1 MSSRIFSLS
10 FLVCALLDVLLATA
24 EVRPQPF
31 PFWRDGDFSD
41 GDPDLERLN
50 KAYVRFAERVRPAV
64 VHVRVVPKSPDAINT
79 RGTGFIINPTGYIL
93 TAHHVVS
100 GAKEIEIRLANGRR
114 LRGQII
120 GTDSQIDFAIVKI
133 SGEQELPVLS
143 LGDSDSLKVGELVGS
158 LGYPFGT
165 ESSLHMGI
173 ISRRGKRQNSA
184 AAFDYVQTDT
194 GANAG
199 ESGGPVVNMKG
210 HVIGLLTM
218 ASEKGTMGF
227 AVPINVIKT
236 MIPRILS
243 EEKIAWGW
251 LGVRFAE
258 LTLDLAETLG
268 MSPARGVLVSSVL
281 ADQPADR
288 AGILSQD
295 VILSVNE
302 SRVDRVNEV
311 MRIIK
316 GTEAGS
322 EATLTIFRNG
332 EIFDLP
338 VKLGNKPK
346 IPAGVEG

>member
-1 MSSRIFSLS
+1 
-10 FLVCALLDVLLATA
+10 
-24 EVRPQPF
+24 
-31 PFWRDGDFSD
+31 
-41 GDPDLERLN
+41 
-50 KAYVRFAERVRPAV
+50 
-64 VHVRVVPKSPDAINT
+64 
-79 RGTGFIINPTGYIL
+79 
-93 TAHHVVS
+93 
-100 GAKEIEIRLANGRR
+100 
-114 LRGQII
+114 
-120 GTDSQIDFAIVKI
+120 
-133 SGEQELPVLS
+133 
-143 LGDSDSLKVGELVGS
+143 
-158 LGYPFGT
+158 
-165 ESSLHMGI
+165 
-173 ISRRGKRQNSA
+173 
-184 AAFDYVQTDT
+184 
-194 GANAG
+194 
-199 ESGGPVVNMKG
+199 
-210 HVIGLLTM
+210 
-218 ASEKGTMGF
+218 MGF

-243 EEKIAWGW
+243 EEKITWGW

-268 MSPARGVLVSSVL
+268 MSPVRGVLVSSVL
-281 ADQPADR
+281 AGQPADR

-346 IPAGVEG
+346 IPAGVDG